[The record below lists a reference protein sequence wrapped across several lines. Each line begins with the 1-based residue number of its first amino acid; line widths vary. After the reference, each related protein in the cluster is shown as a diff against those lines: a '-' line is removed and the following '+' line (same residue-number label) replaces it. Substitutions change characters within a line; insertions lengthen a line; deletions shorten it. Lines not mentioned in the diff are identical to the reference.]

1 MAFLGRERE
10 LAQLAE
16 AVRRVAEG
24 RLGRVVLTG
33 PAGIGCTRLLDEL
46 STRVSSVPG
55 VFACRGRAYEP
66 AMGRPYQ
73 AVGDALACSF
83 AQLSDERVADVVA
96 DVGSDLCA
104 LVPGLADRLDALGIE
119 HEPPELSAPDQLG
132 RRVLESVLGALERL
146 AAGGVMLLMLEDI
159 HFADPATRRIIEAL
173 QDVGRSLPVCLVIT
187 YQYNEVHRR
196 HPMQGSET
204 VP

>member
-55 VFACRGRAYEP
+55 VLACRGRAYEP
-66 AMGRPYQ
+66 GMGIPYQ
-73 AVGDALACSF
+73 AVGGALACSF
-83 AQLSDERVADVVA
+83 GRLSDERLVEVVA
-96 DVGSDLCA
+96 NVGDDLC
-104 LVPGLADRLDALGIE
+104 GC
-119 HEPPELSAPDQLG
+119 APF
-132 RRVLESVLGALERL
+132 RWKR
-146 AAGGVMLLMLEDI
+146 
-159 HFADPATRRIIEAL
+159 T
-173 QDVGRSLPVCLVIT
+173 
-187 YQYNEVHRR
+187 
-196 HPMQGSET
+196 
-204 VP
+204 